1 MKSQRQIIRRHH
13 KESQGSRSFFKPKF
27 PADENRASFHTA
39 GGVTPTVHA
48 HRPPLGNH
56 WKYPLQYF
64 TPLPAFEASSPRWLD
79 DGVRIQL

>member
-13 KESQGSRSFFKPKF
+13 KESQGSRSFFTPKF

-48 HRPPLGNH
+48 HRPP
-56 WKYPLQYF
+56 
-64 TPLPAFEASSPRWLD
+64 PRKSLE
-79 DGVRIQL
+79 VSATILYTTACL